1 MRSPRFKHRVLMLY
15 SGLVRLG
22 LKLALDEVPPLRR
35 LRGWCYGR
43 AMPSCGRN
51 FQVSSDA
58 ILWGLE
64 HLHVGHDVYVGP
76 GVVMICLD
84 RVTIG
89 DGVLFGPSAV
99 VSNGNHRFRDGVY
112 QVAENETAPIGIG
125 TGSWIGANATILA
138 GVTIGR
144 GVLVAANSAV
154 TQDVQDHEIVGGVPA
169 KRLSKVKE

>member
-1 MRSPRFKHRVLMLY
+1 MLY

-22 LKLALDEVPPLRR
+22 LSPALDEIPALRR

-43 AMPSCGRN
+43 VMPRCGRN

-76 GVVMICLD
+76 GVVIICLD

-89 DGVLFGPSAV
+89 DGVLFGPYAV
-99 VSNGNHRFRDGVY
+99 VSNGNHRFRDGAY
-112 QVAENETAPIGIG
+112 QVGENDAAPVGIG
-125 TGSWIGANATILA
+125 AGSWIGANATVLA

-154 TQDVQDHEIVGGVPA
+154 TQDVEDDDVVGGVPA
-169 KRLSKVKE
+169 RRLRTVKA